1 MSKTNQCTLETR
13 RGRKRGHGDQEEENP
28 IFCEKCMFVFQG
40 DAEFKNHGC
49 QQNTDTVPEKTNK
62 KPTISLE
69 RRGKDAKAKVRDVN
83 ITMVKSSLHF
93 RIIMMT
99 KLRHLMLI

>member
-40 DAEFKNHGC
+40 DAEFKSHSC
-49 QQNTDTVPEKTNK
+49 QQNTDTFPEKTNK
-62 KPTISLE
+62 KPTMSLE
-69 RRGKDAKAKVRDVN
+69 RDAKAKVRAIN
-83 ITMVKSSLHF
+83 ITMLKSSLKF
-93 RIIMMT
+93 II
-99 KLRHLMLI
+99 KLR